1 MAGQAEGN
9 SGVGQA
15 IGAAAMG
22 LASLGGNL
30 IDSYRNRKTA
40 RWNTERTIAANKEA
54 AELAYQRDIEK
65 WNMQNAYN
73 TPEAQM
79 ARFKDAGLNPHLIY
93 GQGTSGNAQSYPQY
107 HAPQYRYQYES
118 GNFGAGIAQ
127 MLPMMMSIGSWL
139 QDMRLKEQQ
148 YRTGEENLFTTDL
161 KQSQLQQLMGYLQQ
175 RNPKLLQE
183 LDNKLSLFP
192 YQESMARTG
201 MNSANAKLQEFLHEV
216 NYRWQKGGEK
226 DLKLEA
232 LRKALEAS
240 GYKNKL
246 LEAQSSWSDLD
257 ITNPQGLMQMV
268 LGSAMGFFG
277 QQLRLSTSG
286 KLNQKSRTPKR
297 VKTFYDKG
305 KRRSTTVDYD

>member
-1 MAGQAEGN
+1 MANQGEGQ

-15 IGAAAMG
+15 AAAAVMG
-22 LASLGGNL
+22 LGSLAGNL

-40 RWNTERTIAANKEA
+40 KWNTERTIAANKEA

-65 WNMQNAYN
+65 WNLQNEYN
-73 TPEAQM
+73 TPQAQM
-79 ARFKDAGLNPHLIY
+79 ERFKQAGLNPHLIY
-93 GQGTSGNAQSYPQY
+93 GQGTPGNAQSYPQY
-107 HAPQYRYQYES
+107 QAPRYQYQYES

-127 MLPMMMSIGSWL
+127 MLPMMMSIGTWL

-161 KQSQLQQLMGYLQQ
+161 KQSQLQQLMGYLNE
-175 RNPKLLQE
+175 RNPRLLQE

-192 YQESMARTG
+192 YQEAMSRTG
-201 MNSANAKLQEFLHEV
+201 MNAANAKLQEFLHEV

-226 DLKLEA
+226 DIKLDL
-232 LRKALEAS
+232 LRKSLEAS
-240 GYKNKL
+240 GFKNKL

-286 KLNQKSRTPKR
+286 KINQKTRPKKEVYR
-297 VKTFYDKG
+297 YGSDG
-305 KRRSTTVDYD
+305 KLRYRRRE